1 MSSARNTLR
10 PPALPRLVTLLAGIW
25 LLVSS
30 LFWAGLALAD
40 GKAFPL
46 AEGNRVA
53 GWALLAVLALL
64 PAGAVLLAGLG
75 VRLLRN
81 AKARKGKS
89 EEAPA
94 TRLQEAAP
102 PRDPPPALDVERA
115 LGAGHISELRGQV
128 DLLCAMAAG
137 ERISPRLAE
146 DLKRHGFAGMA
157 RQAAVSAEVVR
168 SILADPRLADQLAR
182 SGMVMP
188 PHTVSRLGADLHAIT
203 TSLAWLGGCIDPG
216 APVSAPLRLE
226 VSHREQL
233 TAAMDPVDQLL
244 VQSTLLLAGISDL
257 ARVLAECYL
266 RQLDPGRRHTSGA
279 MSLGS
284 CTSEGAEFYDSL
296 DDFPMWKLN

>member
-1 MSSARNTLR
+1 M
-10 PPALPRLVTLLAGIW
+10 VDGG
-25 LLVSS
+25 V
-30 LFWAGLALAD
+30 FW
-40 GKAFPL
+40 L
-46 AEGNRVA
+46 AEENRLA
-53 GWALLAVLALL
+53 GWALLAVSSLL
-64 PAGAVLLAGLG
+64 PSGAILLAGLG
-75 VRLLRN
+75 LRLFRN
-81 AKARKGKS
+81 VKARKGKS
-89 EEAPA
+89 EGKPV
-94 TRLQEAAP
+94 TRRQEAAP
-102 PRDPPPALDVERA
+102 AGDPPQALDVERA

-168 SILADPRLADQLAR
+168 SILTDPRLADQLAR
-182 SGMVMP
+182 SGMAMP
-188 PHTVSRLGADLHAIT
+188 PHTTSRLGADLHAIT

-216 APVSAPLRLE
+216 ALVSAPLRLE

-266 RQLDPGRRHTSGA
+266 RQLDPERRHTSGA

-284 CTSEGAEFYDSL
+284 CTSEGVEFSDSL